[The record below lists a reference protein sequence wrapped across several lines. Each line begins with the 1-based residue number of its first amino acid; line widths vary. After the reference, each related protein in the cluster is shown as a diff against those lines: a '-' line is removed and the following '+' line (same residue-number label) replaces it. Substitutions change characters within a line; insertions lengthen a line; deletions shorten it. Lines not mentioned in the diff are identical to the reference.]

1 MDYSCNVIHSLSPT
15 RVLFTVNP

>member
-1 MDYSCNVIHSLSPT
+1 MDYSCNVIHSLSPA